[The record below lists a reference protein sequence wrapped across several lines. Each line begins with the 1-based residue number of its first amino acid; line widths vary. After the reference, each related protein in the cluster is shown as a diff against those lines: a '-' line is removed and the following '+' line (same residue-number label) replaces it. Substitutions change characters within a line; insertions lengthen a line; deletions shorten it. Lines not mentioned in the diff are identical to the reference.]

1 MARGFQNA
9 LMKAFGATE
18 HIMTVLSVEDLT
30 PAFRRIRFHAPT
42 MIDGRE
48 TPTASFIRLWAPDP
62 DGSDKVHQRGYT
74 LIDPDPE
81 SGEVSFDFVLH
92 QPAGPAASWAMAA
105 RPGDTITA
113 SYISY
118 TKFDPP
124 EPEPDGY
131 LLIGDPSAIPAI
143 NSILEILGREARVV
157 VLLQEVSAGDRSIPV
172 TAHPNARVEWVL
184 QSTPEAIAGAIP
196 HRDWSNW
203 HAWLAGEAGMV
214 KEVRA
219 RLNKQHDF
227 PLADIQ
233 HRAYWV
239 RGKAMRLRKDHGAE
253 EAEPAV
259 DAKVADQAGR
269 VTEPPTPEPAPA
281 AGRWRSQRGLE
292 LLAPLR
298 WKLRAAGLLQGLI
311 SLMRLA
317 PFVLLAEIG
326 RKLLSGEAGWS
337 AYQPLVIATLALY
350 GAATLFASMLLLW
363 LHVVD
368 ADFGR
373 DLRRTVIDKLGR
385 LPLGWYTERNAAS
398 VRQSVQEDAG
408 RLHYM
413 VTHAVPDAVAGVV
426 TPVAVILY
434 LFTVDAGLAA
444 MLFLPIIAFI
454 FLFSHMMRGNG
465 DNLAR
470 VADWTK
476 KANAAAGAFV
486 DALAV
491 VRVFGGN
498 GRDLRAVLDGQAMFL
513 NGWQRPMA
521 GRKVLSQLAIQPPT
535 FLLLIVAGGMWRIG
549 TGGMTPADIL
559 PFIFLGTAFGAQI
572 MAVAYGLVPLREGR
586 LAARRIGVLLEEKE
600 LDRHSSNVD
609 LPDGPLTLRYRDVS
623 FGYRPGK
630 PVLKR
635 ISFELKPGTM
645 TALIGPS
652 GAGKSTLA
660 ALPGRFHDVTE
671 GAITLSAGS
680 TEIDIRDLSPEVLN
694 KRIGFVFQ
702 DVCFIRA
709 SVRDN
714 IALSRPGASD
724 TEIDAAAR
732 AANIHDRI
740 ARLPRGYDSVIGED
754 AYLSGGEAQRLSIAR
769 VLLANPPILV
779 LDEATAFSDPESEH
793 LVQQAVAALT
803 RDRTVLVVAHRLHTI
818 TRADTI
824 VVMKDGSIV
833 QSGRHE
839 SLVAT
844 PGLYRDLW
852 HAGEEVAA

>member
-18 HIMTVLSVEDLT
+18 HVMTVLGVEDLT

-62 DGSDKVHQRGYT
+62 DGSEKVHQRGYT

-105 RPGDTITA
+105 RPGDAITA

-143 NSILEILGREARVV
+143 NSIMEILGRDAHVV
-157 VLLQEVSAGDRSIPV
+157 VLLQEVSEGDSTIPV
-172 TAHPNARVEWVL
+172 AVHPNAHVQWVS
-184 QSTPEAIAGAIP
+184 QNTPEALAAAIP

-203 HAWLAGEAGMV
+203 HAWLAGEAKMV

-219 RLNKQHDF
+219 CLNKQHGF

-239 RGKAMRLRKDHGAE
+239 RGKAMRLRKDHGVE
-253 EAEPAV
+253 EAEPVIDAAV
-259 DAKVADQAGR
+259 TGPATQAAETPR
-269 VTEPPTPEPAPA
+269 FNPPSTV
-281 AGRWRSQRGLE
+281 GRWRSQRGLE
-292 LLAPLR
+292 LLVSLR
-298 WKLRAAGLLQGLI
+298 WKLWAAGVLQGLI

-317 PFVLLAEIG
+317 PFILLAEIG
-326 RKLLSGEAGWS
+326 SRLLAGEAGWS
-337 AYQPLVIATLALY
+337 AYQPLVVAALVLY
-350 GAATLFASMLLLW
+350 GAAALLSSALLLW

-368 ADFGR
+368 ANFGR
-373 DLRRTVIDKLGR
+373 ELRRTVIDKLGR
-385 LPLGWYTERNAAS
+385 LPLGWFTERNAAS

-413 VTHAVPDAVAGVV
+413 VTHAVPDAVAGAV
-426 TPVAVILY
+426 TPVAVIIY

-498 GRDLRAVLDGQAMFL
+498 GRDLRAALDGQAKFL

-535 FLLLIVAGGMWRIG
+535 FLLLIVAGGMWRISA
-549 TGGMTPADIL
+549 GGMTPADIL

-600 LDRHSSNVD
+600 LDRRRSTGQ
-609 LPDGPLTLRYRDVS
+609 LAQGPLTLRFRDVS
-623 FGYRPGK
+623 FGYRPGQQ
-630 PVLKR
+630 VLR
-635 ISFELKPGTM
+635 GISLELKPGTM
-645 TALIGPS
+645 TAFVGPS

-660 ALPGRFHDVTE
+660 SLPGRFHDITE
-671 GAITLSAGS
+671 GAITLSAGG
-680 TEIDIRDLSPEVLN
+680 TDIDIRDLSPEALN
-694 KRIGFVFQ
+694 RSIGFVFQ

-709 SVRDN
+709 SVHDN
-714 IALSRPGASD
+714 IALSRPDASD
-724 TEIDAAAR
+724 AEIESAAR

-740 ARLPRGYDSVIGED
+740 VRLPRGYDSVIGED

-769 VLLANPPILV
+769 VLLANPPILI

-793 LVQQAVAALT
+793 LVQEAISALT
-803 RDRTVLVVAHRLHTI
+803 LDRTVLVVAHRLHTI
-818 TRADTI
+818 TRADII
-824 VVMKDGSIV
+824 VVLKDGNIV

-839 SLVAT
+839 SLLTT